1 MLSSSANLVDTVDMP
16 LICWNGSLG
25 RMTAGRTAYALLQIA
40 TVDVQ
45 TNFDPFT
52 PAVQLWTIT
61 ILTSSGLYELLHGFE
76 PGFLLA
82 TPASQPPHLAVGY
95 FCTIFDAGESQV
107 VCLSLPQDP
116 MLRKA
121 PNQDTVLRKEC
132 FAPGFVATW
141 KNQPRV

>member
-52 PAVQLWTIT
+52 HAVLLWTIT
-61 ILTSSGLYELLHGFE
+61 ILISSGLDELLHSFE

-82 TPASQPPHLAVGY
+82 TPASQPPHLPVGH
-95 FCTIFDAGESQV
+95 FRTIFDTGESQV
-107 VCLSLPQDP
+107 VCLPLPKDP
-116 MLRKA
+116 VLRKA
-121 PNQDTVLRKEC
+121 PDQDTVLGKEC

-141 KNQPRV
+141 KSQPHV